1 MIFYGRMCKMPL
13 YILITASI
21 ILICIFFGKL
31 SGKIG
36 IPTLLLFIFLGMLFG
51 SDGLFKINFDNY
63 AFAEQICSIALI
75 FIMFYGGFGTN
86 WSKAK
91 PTAVKALLLSGP
103 GVVITA
109 GITGIFCFFVLKF
122 DFMES
127 MLIGAVVSSTDAASV
142 FAVLRSKKLNL
153 KYNTASLL
161 EIESGSNDP
170 FSYMLT
176 VIILSYMGAEN
187 QTANVTY
194 MIFAQIIFGAFTGIM
209 CALAA
214 SYILS
219 RCNLAENGFD
229 SIFVFG
235 TALISYSLA
244 SVIGGNGYLS
254 VYITGI
260 ILGNKQLVNKKAL
273 VHFFDGFTGL
283 MQMLIFFLLGLLA
296 FPSQLPG
303 ITLSALAIALFLT
316 FVARPIAVFLILTPF
331 KCPLNQQLLIC
342 WSGLR
347 GAASIVFAIMARLSP
362 AYTKFDIFHIVFFIV
377 LFSISIQGALIPIA
391 ARKLKMIDNNDDVMK
406 TFNDYSDEIPIRFI
420 RLHIT
425 QNHPWISKKI
435 KNIKLLPDVI
445 LVLVVRN
452 GEQIIPRGNTEI
464 FEGDEIIVSG
474 LAPDD
479 GTLGYLT
486 EVIIDKDNS
495 WCGKTL
501 SDIKMNH
508 DRLIVLIM
516 RNGKT
521 LIPSGKTKI
530 KENDVLIINQS

>member
-1 MIFYGRMCKMPL
+1 MPL
-13 YILITASI
+13 YILITAAI

-51 SDGLFKINFDNY
+51 SDGLFKIKFDNY
-63 AFAEQICSIALI
+63 TFAEQICSVALI

-187 QTANVTY
+187 QSINVGY
-194 MIFAQIIFGAFTGIM
+194 MIFAQIIFGAIIGIL
-209 CALAA
+209 CAFAA
-214 SYILS
+214 AYILS
-219 RCNLAENGFD
+219 KCNLAENGFD

-235 TALISYSLA
+235 TALISHSLA

-316 FVARPIAVFLILTPF
+316 FVSRPIAVFAMLTPF

-362 AYTKFDIFHIVFFIV
+362 AYTKSDIFHIVFFIV
-377 LFSISIQGALIPIA
+377 LFSISIQGALIPFA
-391 ARKLKMIDNNDDVMK
+391 ARKLKMIDNNNDVMK

-425 QNHPWISKKI
+425 PNHPWISKKI

-445 LVLVVRN
+445 LVLVIRN

-486 EVIIDKDNS
+486 EVVIDNDNS

-501 SDIKMNH
+501 SDIKMSH